1 MSAASAAGVSG
12 VDVFRSPDY
21 RRFWA
26 SGCVIYVAR
35 WVDLLTLGW
44 LALELTG
51 SPFMVGLA
59 AFARTAPMM
68 AVGPFAGVV
77 ADQVSSGK
85 VLLVTQ
91 SGATA
96 TALALA
102 VLFGS
107 GGGSYWTFVGLEVV
121 LGVVFALDFP
131 ARRTAVYALLGSSR
145 VAQAMSLESVSMQIA
160 KMVGPL
166 LAGFC
171 LARLGVTAAFLLLT
185 ALYAMALAIFFGVH
199 RRIARPNIPGALSVG
214 ANLRAGLHAAWTNP
228 TIRAVLLGT
237 IAMNV
242 LVFPYQNLLSVF
254 ARDVLAAGPAVLGGL
269 VAAEGLGALIGALV
283 IAAQRAHL
291 PHGRLFAAAILAAP
305 AIVAAFSQSRWL
317 ALCLALLAILG
328 LAEAAFAAMQST
340 LVLLAAPERV
350 RGGTLGIL
358 SACIGT
364 QPLGTLAMGAL
375 AGIAGAPIAFTI
387 NALAALAMT
396 VPVAASLFRR

>member
-1 MSAASAAGVSG
+1 VSAASAAGVSG

-185 ALYAMALAIFFGVH
+185 ALYAIALAIFFGVH
-199 RRIARPNIPGALSVG
+199 RKIARPTIPGALSVG
-214 ANLRAGLHAAWTNP
+214 
-228 TIRAVLLGT
+228 GT
-237 IAMNV
+237 C
-242 LVFPYQNLLSVF
+242 
-254 ARDVLAAGPAVLGGL
+254 GPACM
-269 VAAEGLGALIGALV
+269 
-283 IAAQRAHL
+283 RR
-291 PHGRLFAAAILAAP
+291 GRT
-305 AIVAAFSQSRWL
+305 R
-317 ALCLALLAILG
+317 
-328 LAEAAFAAMQST
+328 
-340 LVLLAAPERV
+340 R
-350 RGGTLGIL
+350 
-358 SACIGT
+358 SARCCSARS
-364 QPLGTLAMGAL
+364 P
-375 AGIAGAPIAFTI
+375 
-387 NALAALAMT
+387 
-396 VPVAASLFRR
+396 